1 MLDYMIPHNRP
12 TLGKE
17 EEEAA
22 LRVIRSGQ
30 LSQEKE
36 VKSFEDEFCEFMNLP
51 KGHAAALS
59 SGSASLYLALWSLD
73 AKGKKIIFPSYACSA
88 LGNAVKMADG
98 NEIIIDNKKNSIN
111 LDLEKAKDLKHD
123 IKIIPHM
130 FGIPNNLSEVKSG
143 QIIEDCAQSLG
154 AKVNDNYV
162 GTQGTVGIFSFY
174 VTKMMTSGGQGGMII
189 SRNKEIIEKVKDY
202 REFDF
207 RSDNEKR
214 FNFQMTEIQAAIG
227 REQLKKLPEFLEKRN
242 KIFMKYKNE
251 GLELLDVEDE
261 QSKIVPARYRAIV
274 KTDNPKKMIESLRN
288 VGVKA
293 IVPIEKWEIQGQELD
308 FPNATKICSQTVS
321 LPIYPSLTNDEL
333 DIILSGIILK

>member
-1 MLDYMIPHNRP
+1 MIPHNRP

-36 VKSFEDEFCEFMNLP
+36 VSSFEDEFCEFMNLP
-51 KGHAAALS
+51 KGHAVALS
-59 SGSASLYLALWSLD
+59 SGSASLYLALWSLNG
-73 AKGKKIIFPSYACSA
+73 KGENILFPSYACSA
-88 LGNAVKMADG
+88 LSNAVKMIDG
-98 NEIIIDNKKNSIN
+98 NEIIVDNAKDSVN
-111 LDLEKAKDLKHD
+111 LDLEKAKRFEHS
-123 IKIIPHM
+123 IEIVPHM
-130 FGIPNNLSEVKSG
+130 FGIPSNLTKTKSKYV
-143 QIIEDCAQSLG
+143 IEDCAQSLG
-154 AKVNDNYV
+154 AKIDDRYV
-162 GTQGTVGIFSFY
+162 GTQGNVGIFSFY

-189 SRNKEIIEKVKDY
+189 SKNKELIEKVKDY

-227 REQLKKLPEFLEKRN
+227 REQLKKLPEFIEKRN

-251 GLELLDVEDE
+251 GLDLLDGEDA
-261 QSKIVPARYRAIV
+261 QSKITPVRYRVIV
-274 KTDNPKKMIESLRN
+274 KTDDPKKMIKSLEN

-293 IVPIEKWEIQGQELD
+293 IVPIEKWELHGQESN
-308 FPNATKICSQTVS
+308 FPNATEICNQTVS

-333 DIILSGIILK
+333 DIILSGIISK